1 MQLCEELFRSSVG
14 HWSVIFSV
22 SVMERV
28 GLPGVTAVIQLS
40 GLSDFFMVSVWVL
53 LSSGPN
59 VEDFMQV

>member
-1 MQLCEELFRSSVG
+1 MG

-40 GLSDFFMVSVWVL
+40 ELSDFFMVSVWVL